1 MANKLNRI
9 AGITKILSITTS
21 EMIQYGNKTLEAGIF
36 IRRADGKLLLTDGI
50 TALNQLSPIIDES
63 ITEYEKLA
71 LSTAFI
77 DGRYVATSG
86 GVVIHDEEGKISDG
100 ELHLVQNG
108 KIVRSYLADLVDE
121 EGMIRIDKL
130 PLTAKASISYF
141 NTYEDMA
148 TNATEDQK
156 SGALYVI
163 NASDDPS
170 GMVHSGAAMYIYEP
184 QVGTTP
190 AQFRKIA
197 EVESLDLDISS
208 ITVTRENVEQAGAC
222 LYDHSII
229 IESPT
234 LAELAELEA
243 NGD

>member
-36 IRRADGKLLLTDGI
+36 IKRADGKLLLTDGI
-50 TALNQLSPIIDES
+50 TALNRLSPIIDES
-63 ITEYEKLA
+63 ITEYEKIA

-77 DGRYVATSG
+77 DGQYVATSG
-86 GVVIHDEEGKISDG
+86 GVVIHDGEGKISDG

-121 EGMIRIDKL
+121 EGMIRLDKL
-130 PLTAKASISYF
+130 PLTARAGVAYF
-141 NTYEDMA
+141 STYADMEA
-148 TNATEDQK
+148 NANEDQK
-156 SGALYVI
+156 NGAMFVV

-170 GMVHSGAAMYIYEP
+170 GTVGSGSAMYVWQP
-184 QVGTTP
+184 AQGSTP
-190 AQFRKIA
+190 AQFKKIA

-208 ITVTRENVEQAGAC
+208 LSVSKENLEQAGAC
-222 LYDHSII
+222 LYDHNII

-243 NGD
+243 NGE